1 MTTTDPYAGPGTEQL
16 RQPGGIPAG
25 GQFATMSRRETDV
38 TLAHLSDEDYNA
50 DGSFEYPPIPRS
62 VEQHVA
68 FWSRVK
74 VPDAVCAR
82 VRAAY
87 VEQTEAWQQQQAD
100 AWIGANP
107 VPGGVFGAKT
117 AELERYRAAKQAAI
131 DAIDAGRPASIPA
144 VLARPLIRAAQ
155 MARYAKW
162 LETQEEY
169 DRVLETEIDLGEA
182 EPWTVRQ
189 TLDYYHLDELP
200 DQAFEDAGSYSGLN
214 LAVMNQR
221 LTELVEI
228 LDGDTPT

>member
-1 MTTTDPYAGPGTEQL
+1 MTSTDPYAGAANEPL
-16 RQPGGIPAG
+16 RQPGGTPVG
-25 GQFATMSRRETDV
+25 GQFATMSRREPDV
-38 TLAHLSDEDYNA
+38 TLAHLSDEEYNA

-74 VPDAVCAR
+74 VPDPIIAR

-87 VEQTEAWQQQQAD
+87 VENVTEWRADRLEAW
-100 AWIGANP
+100 
-107 VPGGVFGAKT
+107 V
-117 AELERYRAAKQAAI
+117 AEHPQPRGQRGLDEWRAARDAAGADIDQALPEAL
-131 DAIDAGRPASIPA
+131 PA

-162 LETQEEY
+162 LDTQEDY
-169 DRVLETEIDLGEA
+169 DAVLETEVDLGE
-182 EPWTVRQ
+182 EQPWTVRQ

-200 DQAFEDAGSYSGLN
+200 DGAFEDAGSYSGIN
-214 LAVMNQR
+214 LALMNQR

-228 LDGDTPT
+228 LEGDGQG